1 MDSVGSG
8 LWIVASVAEPSGG
21 NGYNFFYKNVLNIF
35 LTHLEVRKYKFI

>member
-8 LWIVASVAEPSGG
+8 LWIVVSVAEPSGG
-21 NGYNFFYKNVLNIF
+21 NGYKSFIKKLLNIF